1 MEKARERDEVMGS
14 NPVAATAR
22 KAKNGGKKMKILIE
36 LAPHE
41 LTDDLVRFIRNTKQP
56 EQPLFIEQPKQQ
68 EQQPPVEE
76 NIKDVDIGTGVI
88 VGEEP
93 IPSGNP
99 TITLDDIK
107 RAAANLLATG
117 GVQKKDLQELNSMFK
132 IKSLLDL
139 KPEQF
144 GDYCQTLRGMGA
156 VI

>member
-14 NPVAATAR
+14 NPITATAR

-76 NIKDVDIGTGVI
+76 SVKDVDIGTGVI

>member
-1 MEKARERDEVMGS
+1 
-14 NPVAATAR
+14 
-22 KAKNGGKKMKILIE
+22 MKILIE

-68 EQQPPVEE
+68 EPQPPVEE
-76 NIKDVDIGTGVI
+76 SIKDVDIGTGVI

-132 IKSLLDL
+132 IKSLLYL

>member
-1 MEKARERDEVMGS
+1 
-14 NPVAATAR
+14 
-22 KAKNGGKKMKILIE
+22 
-36 LAPHE
+36 
-41 LTDDLVRFIRNTKQP
+41 
-56 EQPLFIEQPKQQ
+56 
-68 EQQPPVEE
+68 
-76 NIKDVDIGTGVI
+76 VDIGTGVI

>member
-1 MEKARERDEVMGS
+1 
-14 NPVAATAR
+14 
-22 KAKNGGKKMKILIE
+22 MKILIE

-68 EQQPPVEE
+68 QQEQQPPVEE
-76 NIKDVDIGTGVI
+76 NVKDVDIGTGVI

-156 VI
+156 II

>member
-1 MEKARERDEVMGS
+1 
-14 NPVAATAR
+14 
-22 KAKNGGKKMKILIE
+22 MKILIE

-99 TITLDDIK
+99 TISFADIQK
-107 RAAANLLATG
+107 ACCDLITTG
-117 GVQKKDLQELNSMFK
+117 KVQRKDLQELNSMFK
-132 IKSLLDL
+132 IKSLRDL

-144 GDYCQTLRGMGA
+144 GDYCQVLRGMGA
-156 VI
+156 II

>member
-1 MEKARERDEVMGS
+1 
-14 NPVAATAR
+14 
-22 KAKNGGKKMKILIE
+22 MKILIE

-68 EQQPPVEE
+68 QEQQPPVE